1 MRQSICLP
9 FRVVVFL
16 SCLMAKE
23 SNKLS
28 ATPEITAIDGGS
40 SARNSTV
47 KKSYPS
53 NGQNLLPRTHRAS
66 VGPCLS
72 GSKSRRSSLGKP
84 CPLDSGVNV
93 LPHYLRASTGSCHDF
108 CKYGRAHAFEV
119 KARRP
124 MPKRITPPP
133 SDKTISKGT
142 VFPAEREKTAVAKV
156 KPSIGSKADSPNP
169 PEIIKREILLPAKKA
184 EVSSKQDSLFKKRIE
199 TEMKVTSPA
208 KRFPAVK
215 QKSLVAKPL
224 SSSDVLAGFDGKRNS
239 DIKLG
244 KRTETP
250 KAAGKK
256 VPSPP
261 KAAVKKVLS
270 PPKASVSSKQSAS
283 RIVSVNARKCRNLK
297 LVTPLK
303 EQNSRRKAEPKQPNN
318 EKVREKTLYVVEAEA
333 EKNVLESDNSGEV
346 ILSPPPPPLL
356 SPNSSVNPSSPSL
369 SSHGED
375 LEDSEYSDSEADD
388 FSENDEILDVNQ
400 VGIETVN
407 YGGIQKG
414 GVTLSGD
421 EDSTLEKLKFRRGKV
436 VDLQH
441 ENNGSRRLRF
451 RRGRVLGDNEDSKG
465 DARRRRFRKREI
477 EKDRNGTS
485 PSSEK
490 VALRHQDVQGKKDA
504 QGLFNNVIEETA
516 SKLVESRKSKVKA
529 LVGAFETV
537 ISLQDSKPSTQ
548 VIAPA

>member
-1 MRQSICLP
+1 MARNL
-9 FRVVVFL
+9 VVVFS

-23 SNKLS
+23 SNKFP

-53 NGQNLLPRTHRAS
+53 NGQNLLPHTRRAS

-84 CPLDSGVNV
+84 CPLDSGVKV

-108 CKYGRAHAFEV
+108 CKYGREHAFEV
-119 KARRP
+119 KA
-124 MPKRITPPP
+124 IT
-133 SDKTISKGT
+133 KGT

-156 KPSIGSKADSPNP
+156 KPSIGLKADSPNP

-184 EVSSKQDSLFKKRIE
+184 EVSPKQDSPFKRIIE

-215 QKSLVAKPL
+215 QKTLVAKPL
-224 SSSDVLAGFDGKRNS
+224 SSSDVLAGFNGKRNS

-250 KAAGKK
+250 KAAVKK
-256 VPSPP
+256 VLSLP

-283 RIVSVNARKCRNLK
+283 RIVSLNARKCRNLK

-303 EQNSRRKAEPKQPNN
+303 EQNRIRKAEPKQPNN
-318 EKVREKTLYVVEAEA
+318 EKVRERTLYVVEAETK
-333 EKNVLESDNSGEV
+333 KNVLESDNSDDV
-346 ILSPPPPPLL
+346 ILSPPPPLL
-356 SPNSSVNPSSPSL
+356 LLPNSSVNPSSPSL
-369 SSHGED
+369 LSHGED
-375 LEDSEYSDSEADD
+375 SEDFEYSDSEADD

-400 VGIETVN
+400 VGIETGN
-407 YGGIQKG
+407 YDGIQKV
-414 GVTLSGD
+414 GVILSGD

-441 ENNGSRRLRF
+441 ENNGPRRLRF

-548 VIAPA
+548 VVT